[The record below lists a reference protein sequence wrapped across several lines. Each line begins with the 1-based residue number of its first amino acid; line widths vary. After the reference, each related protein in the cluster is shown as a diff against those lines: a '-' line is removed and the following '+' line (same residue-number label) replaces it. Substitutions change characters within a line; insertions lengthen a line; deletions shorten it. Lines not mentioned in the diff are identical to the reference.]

1 MTQRSTNRILCG
13 LVLQFKTFK
22 YDNVDRKV
30 SSIWRSFYYDRASSD
45 TENQTK
51 LYQRISELLPPV
63 SIQLHENKNIRWRE
77 GPTLTT
83 LREAHEFKYSLKHL
97 AFMFSRPPPRN
108 KVRLVPYWILLS
120 FQYFLFVSY
129 RVSTNRLEFCII
141 CKIGLGI

>member
-1 MTQRSTNRILCG
+1 MYLVKLWLLFSLFFWASRTRLLRKGLQSCNKSGIKDIWNLFSTMTQRSTNKILCG

-77 GPTLTT
+77 VPTLTT
-83 LREAHEFKYSLKHL
+83 LREAHEFKYSLK
-97 AFMFSRPPPRN
+97 
-108 KVRLVPYWILLS
+108 
-120 FQYFLFVSY
+120 LFA
-129 RVSTNRLEFCII
+129 STAAE
-141 CKIGLGI
+141 